1 MKGISIAGR
10 KKISEFD
17 HYATPAWATE
27 ALLNKEKFSRTVW
40 ECACGDGA
48 IVEVLKKYGH
58 GVIATD
64 IQNGEDF
71 FEQRPSFL
79 IDIVTN
85 PPFNQAEKFV
95 WHALEVGGNKVAM
108 FLKLSFLESEG
119 RKKLFEETPLETVY
133 VFRKRVNL
141 YPYGQEK
148 PKNSGTTA
156 YAWYVWNRNY
166 KGAPKIKWL

>member
-1 MKGISIAGR
+1 MKGLSIAGR
-10 KKISEFD
+10 KRNSAFD
-17 HYATPAWATE
+17 HYATPEWATQ
-27 ALLNKEKFSRTVW
+27 ALLNKEVFSQTIW
-40 ECACGDGA
+40 EPACGDGA
-48 IVEVLKKYGH
+48 IVEVLKDNGYG
-58 GVIATD
+58 VLATD

-71 FEQRPSFL
+71 FEQESQQM
-79 IDIVTN
+79 DIITN
-85 PPFNQAEKFV
+85 PPFNQAEKFI

-141 YPYGQEK
+141 YPYGEEK

-156 YAWYVWNRNY
+156 YAWYVWNKNY
-166 KGAPKIKWL
+166 KGLPIIKWL